1 MLHWIWKFILGLVV
15 GYVARIILPGAQGIG
30 FWMTGILGVVGS
42 WGGHGLAHATGLES
56 GEKPSGRIVSA
67 LISIAGAA
75 IVIFA
80 YAKFA
85 HH

>member
-1 MLHWIWKFILGLVV
+1 MLHWIWKFVLGLVV
-15 GYVARIILPGAQGIG
+15 GAIARKFLPGAQPIG

-42 WGGHGLAHATGLES
+42 YAGHGIAHMTGLES
-56 GEKPSGRIVSA
+56 GEKPSGRIFSA
-67 LISIAGAA
+67 IISIVGAM

-80 YAKFA
+80 YTKLT